1 MSPLPKEQAR
11 VTFCTTPTS
20 PTANSSSKPPLQG
33 AARAVPILRNSD
45 SSSNGGPRMRNKSE
59 SSKLGDQEDLKRLTA
74 ELEESHNRLQ
84 AQARELAGRN
94 GKLFRTETRSRS
106 VEADRRETGQGRQ
119 RYPGLKRERS
129 LQDIDKDIET
139 IWRELQELDKLP
151 ADGASS
157 STAPP
162 TLSEQHLVSP
172 PWRRPAGTTSVP
184 PHQPPHHYSFVPRT
198 AETRPGAITPTY
210 VSPSPRTARAAF
222 LAQTTTATNASS
234 TVTRGRPGKTGS
246 QILETDFPSESS
258 GKSTSCSAGGQTPRV
273 PSSQTNGNSPSS
285 QGLNN
290 GTFQPST
297 ATSPVYSSSKTA
309 SFSSSTVKERSS
321 SQTRGVE
328 GLKSC
333 LKSESR
339 SSSASRSST
348 GMLRS
353 ESPAAG
359 RESPAKQ
366 GVNFRAQPNVK
377 TYEKEDEEERVV
389 RSVASSTDPPTFDW
403 VEFSS
408 SEAGQTKGKIQSN
421 GGAKEVKEESKK
433 VERIVPIILNGREEG
448 RSRSRER
455 APNPFL
461 SGSKGSEGSKSKQE
475 KEKVSN
481 GTSSSP
487 AKIAP
492 LATAETDKTE
502 AACYACDVCTQTE
515 VPSKK
520 GCHVM

>member
-1 MSPLPKEQAR
+1 M
-11 VTFCTTPTS
+11 
-20 PTANSSSKPPLQG
+20 
-33 AARAVPILRNSD
+33 
-45 SSSNGGPRMRNKSE
+45 
-59 SSKLGDQEDLKRLTA
+59 
-74 ELEESHNRLQ
+74 
-84 AQARELAGRN
+84 
-94 GKLFRTETRSRS
+94 
-106 VEADRRETGQGRQ
+106 EADRRETGQGRP

-151 ADGASS
+151 ADGSSS

-172 PWRRPAGTTSVP
+172 PWRRPAGAAP
-184 PHQPPHHYSFVPRT
+184 PYQPPHHYSFVPRT

-222 LAQTTTATNASS
+222 LAQTTTASNAS

-246 QILETDFPSESS
+246 QVLETDFPSEPSR
-258 GKSTSCSAGGQTPRV
+258 KSTSSPSGAGQPPRV
-273 PSSQTNGNSPSS
+273 PSSQTNGHSPS

-290 GTFQPST
+290 GTFQPPS
-297 ATSPVYSSSKTA
+297 ATSPVFSSNKTT

-348 GMLRS
+348 GLLRS

-366 GVNFRAQPNVK
+366 GVNFRAQREFPF
-377 TYEKEDEEERVV
+377 
-389 RSVASSTDPPTFDW
+389 STTGF
-403 VEFSS
+403 
-408 SEAGQTKGKIQSN
+408 
-421 GGAKEVKEESKK
+421 
-433 VERIVPIILNGREEG
+433 
-448 RSRSRER
+448 
-455 APNPFL
+455 
-461 SGSKGSEGSKSKQE
+461 
-475 KEKVSN
+475 
-481 GTSSSP
+481 
-487 AKIAP
+487 
-492 LATAETDKTE
+492 
-502 AACYACDVCTQTE
+502 
-515 VPSKK
+515 
-520 GCHVM
+520 